1 MFDQIYLTGF
11 KKFGNHDVNPTQLV
25 SEHFAKQEIPGLKC
39 SVVEVTTK
47 DADAYIESIK
57 QELVSTPNKKIL
69 NIHFGVGPNT
79 VYRFEKCCYNNKD
92 FGIPDN
98 IGYQPSKEKICL

>member
-57 QELVSTPNKKIL
+57 
-69 NIHFGVGPNT
+69 
-79 VYRFEKCCYNNKD
+79 
-92 FGIPDN
+92 
-98 IGYQPSKEKICL
+98 